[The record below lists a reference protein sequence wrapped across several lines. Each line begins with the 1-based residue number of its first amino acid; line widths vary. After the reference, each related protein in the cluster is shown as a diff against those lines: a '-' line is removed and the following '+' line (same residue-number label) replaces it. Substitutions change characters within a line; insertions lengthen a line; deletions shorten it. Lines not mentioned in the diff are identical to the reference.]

1 MENTELTSQAG
12 CTAVVL
18 LITPDKYY
26 VANAGD
32 SRCVLYTKDNKVI
45 ALSDDHKPDNE
56 LEKKRIEQGGGI
68 VAEGRINGNLN
79 LSRAIGD
86 LEFKNNKEL
95 KRNE

>member
-18 LITPDKYY
+18 LMTPDKYY

-32 SRCVLYTKDNKVI
+32 SRCVLYTQDNKVT

-56 LEKKRIEQGGGI
+56 LEKKRIE
-68 VAEGRINGNLN
+68 
-79 LSRAIGD
+79 
-86 LEFKNNKEL
+86 
-95 KRNE
+95 